1 MDSVYWTKHKEKWIQ
16 SNKRDSSMELLR
28 ILAIIMIIF
37 HHFVN
42 WSHSPF
48 LIEDISIQKFRYEL
62 IHIWWKIWVNLFILI
77 SWYYL
82 SKSNTV
88 KIKKVIKFRCECFF
102 YSLWIFLIYCFF
114 SHTKITIWNLIDA
127 STPIT
132 SYHLWF
138 TAPYIIMYLLHP
150 LLNIVCSSF
159 NKKSHKKFLTLLML
173 VWIIVPIFH
182 PVWWEDF
189 NNQVLWF
196 ISIYFVAN
204 YIRCYQ
210 SNFTSNKKE
219 IKKTLI
225 ESCLL
230 LYLLKVII
238 IIIEAK
244 LTIIPTYIHNA
255 LTEMKPYSIT
265 VFTISILLFL
275 YFTTIKIKYK
285 KRINIIASTTFWIYL
300 IHWNRLLKPIMR
312 NSWFK
317 VQDSRW
323 SLNVIPYSIA
333 VVMIIFC
340 ICAIIDLLRQ
350 YFLERPF
357 LKFIDKNINR
367 IDKWLNKILS
377 KIKLLGNPFI

>member
-219 IKKTLI
+219 IKNTNWIMSSLI
-225 ESCLL
+225 
-230 LYLLKVII
+230 
-238 IIIEAK
+238 
-244 LTIIPTYIHNA
+244 LTKSHNHYNWSQTYYYTHIYTQCFNGDETIQH
-255 LTEMKPYSIT
+255 YSIYY
-265 VFTISILLFL
+265 FYPFIL
-275 YFTTIKIKYK
+275 
-285 KRINIIASTTFWIYL
+285 
-300 IHWNRLLKPIMR
+300 
-312 NSWFK
+312 
-317 VQDSRW
+317 
-323 SLNVIPYSIA
+323 
-333 VVMIIFC
+333 IFY
-340 ICAIIDLLRQ
+340 DN
-350 YFLERPF
+350 
-357 LKFIDKNINR
+357 K
-367 IDKWLNKILS
+367 NKIQKANKYNCIYNFLNIFNTLKS
-377 KIKLLGNPFI
+377 AFKTNHAKFLV